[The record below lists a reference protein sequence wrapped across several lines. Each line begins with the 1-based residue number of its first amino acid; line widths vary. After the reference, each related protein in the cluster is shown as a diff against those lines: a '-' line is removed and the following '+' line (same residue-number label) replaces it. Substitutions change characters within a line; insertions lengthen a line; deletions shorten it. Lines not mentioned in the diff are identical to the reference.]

1 MQLYSISVEN
11 LPLVAEFAP
20 VVPGLSE
27 VALPSQQQMYQIE
40 EELKKLPQA
49 DFSLINRF
57 ADGLYARQVTIKKG
71 CLLTSKIHLK
81 EHFAF
86 ILTGEIDVW
95 TDQDFQRIK
104 APCILTTKPGTK
116 RVLYA
121 REETVWITVHATTA
135 TDVESAERELVSN
148 DPEMIEQARG
158 AYMANSSEIGMDQ
171 KQANNLRLAG

>member
-1 MQLYSISVEN
+1 MQLYSLTVEN
-11 LPLVAEFAP
+11 LPLQAEFRPEATS
-20 VVPGLSE
+20 VISGLGE
-27 VALPSQQQMYQIE
+27 TLPTQRQMYQIE
-40 EELKKLPQA
+40 DQLKKLPQA

-135 TDVESAERELVSN
+135 KTVEEAEAELVSN
-148 DPEMIEQARG
+148 DPEMIDQARRVCHLG
-158 AYMANSSEIGMDQ
+158 
-171 KQANNLRLAG
+171 

>member
-20 VVPGLSE
+20 IVPGLSE

-86 ILTGEIDVW
+86 ILT
-95 TDQDFQRIK
+95 
-104 APCILTTKPGTK
+104 
-116 RVLYA
+116 
-121 REETVWITVHATTA
+121 VWITVHATTS

>member
-1 MQLYSISVEN
+1 MQLYSLSVEN
-11 LPLVAEFAP
+11 LPLQAEFKAEASSI
-20 VVPGLSE
+20 VPGLTES
-27 VALPSQQQMYQIE
+27 LPTQRQMYQIE
-40 EELKKLPQA
+40 DELKKLPQA

-121 REETVWITVHATTA
+121 REETVWITVHATEAKT
-135 TDVESAERELVSN
+135 VEDAEAELVSN
-148 DPEMIEQARG
+148 DPEMIEQARRVCHSG
-158 AYMANSSEIGMDQ
+158 
-171 KQANNLRLAG
+171 